1 MKMVRTAKIR
11 SRLMVCGLALFCVSS
26 NSLALQVPATPAIAP
41 ATVPANNTVAAN
53 NTVSAS
59 LHRILELDGPW
70 RFQVGDDPDGRLG
83 YADGGFD
90 DSAWPTMTLD
100 KPLSEQG
107 FDSYTGYGWYRLRL
121 QPQQIA
127 QFNNSA
133 GNPQLD
139 LLLTGNYVGQLA
151 VYVNGVECGH
161 TRGMTDNP
169 DMYQSAPLVVH
180 LPPAASDGTIVLAI
194 RSWAGASFPIQ
205 HGLLEKV
212 ELGAPGDVADR
223 LTESTAR
230 RWDEQVI
237 AGLVVSFLFLC
248 VALLGA
254 TLYLAQRSH
263 SEYLWL
269 ALLCLSVTVSGGS
282 EVAFEMALLPWSIYN
297 VLSLWTGRIFM
308 AVTLEFVLRFTESA
322 YKRLV
327 RIVQVSVL
335 LLPIL
340 QLIHLQLVYEYLS
353 VCSQVVFCVLIS
365 VLLFRAWRRGRLEA
379 GVMLVPFFLAATADS
394 MDTVLGYAAS
404 KHWISDRFA
413 YHRFHFGPIAFTTSV
428 LTYTV
433 FLASLLA
440 VILYRFIHVSQDEQ
454 RSVAEIEAARSVQ
467 AMLIPTKLPS
477 NHNFMLESAYLPA
490 NGVGGDFFQVLP
502 LKDDSMLIVVGDV
515 SGKGL
520 QAAMNAS
527 TLVGALRNELSHDP
541 ATVLNNLNHVLV
553 GATPFPSTGSSVKTV
568 ISFATCVCARVYP
581 DGTIT
586 IANAGHLSPYRDGRE
601 MELAADLP
609 LGVIP
614 DMHYQQAT
622 FQLNVGDRLIFLS
635 DGVVEASNAQ
645 GELFGFERTQQV
657 SNESARYIAQ
667 TAKRF
672 GQTDDITVVS
682 MYFAARTVQRPQ
694 LVEQHQ
700 S

>member
-1 MKMVRTAKIR
+1 MKIVRTAKLH
-11 SRLMVCGLALFCVSS
+11 SRLVVCGLALFCVSS
-26 NSLALQVPATPAIAP
+26 YSITGQSPAAPDAAAPAAAP
-41 ATVPANNTVAAN
+41 ATFAAN
-53 NTVSAS
+53 NAVSAS
-59 LHRILELDGPW
+59 LHRILELNGPW
-70 RFQVGDDPDGRLG
+70 RFQVGDDADGRLG
-83 YADGGFD
+83 YADARYD
-90 DSAWPTMTLD
+90 DSAWATLALD

-121 QPQQIA
+121 QPQQLA
-127 QFNNSA
+127 QFNNAA

-139 LLLTGNYVGQLA
+139 LLLTGNYIGQLA
-151 VYVNGVECGH
+151 VYVNGVESGH
-161 TRGMTDNP
+161 TRGMLGNP

-180 LPPAASDGTIVLAI
+180 LLPAASDGTIVLAI

-308 AVTLEFVLRFTESA
+308 AVTLEFVLRFTESE

-379 GVMLVPFFLAATADS
+379 GVMLAPFFLAATADS

-413 YHRFHFGPIAFTTSV
+413 YHRFHFGPIEFTTSI

-454 RSVAEIEAARSVQ
+454 RSAAEIEAARSVQ

-622 FQLNVGDRLIFLS
+622 FHLNVGDRLIFLS

-682 MYFAARTVQRPQ
+682 IYFAARTVQRRD
-694 LVEQHQ
+694 LVEQHLG
-700 S
+700 